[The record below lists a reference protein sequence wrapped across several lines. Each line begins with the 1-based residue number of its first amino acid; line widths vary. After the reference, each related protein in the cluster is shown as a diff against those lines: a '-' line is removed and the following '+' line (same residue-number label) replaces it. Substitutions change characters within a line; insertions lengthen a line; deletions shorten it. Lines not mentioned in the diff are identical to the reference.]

1 MYGRPRTMI
10 SSQQVTVSGKRP
22 PLPRRTMD
30 ARRGIDHVA
39 FSPAALLLSVERRH
53 MLLFIDHHEV

>member
-1 MYGRPRTMI
+1 MHGRLRTMI

-39 FSPAALLLSVERRH
+39 FSAAALLSVERRH